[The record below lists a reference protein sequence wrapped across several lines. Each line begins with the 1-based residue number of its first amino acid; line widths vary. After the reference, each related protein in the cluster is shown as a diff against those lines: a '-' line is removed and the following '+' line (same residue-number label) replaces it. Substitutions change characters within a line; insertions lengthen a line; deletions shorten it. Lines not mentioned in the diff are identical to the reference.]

1 MKVNERWRRA
11 SEPADRFSRFRRR
24 EPTFVGLVTALVALI
39 SLAIFAGLVELVI
52 KQSWIAAILS
62 IAVMLFIG
70 YCIALVGNQRAKL
83 AYIAEY
89 RRPNNLQAGTDR
101 KKPLKRAV
109 AILWRGN
116 KTFWWTSGIWRIEMC
131 CERQNGTPSGFK
143 LGGRYSLRDRS
154 ALEPF
159 GRQDHRAN
167 KLCKRRASRCRS
179 RMPSRHRRL
188 LVALHSDCRHI
199 ACGLDR
205 DLRKCEGF
213 ARDRRHFLTKT
224 AAIPAKTN
232 STHRRRGMKRWKAP

>member
-116 KTFWWTSGIWRIEMC
+116 KILVDIGDMAHRNVLRTSKR
-131 CERQNGTPSGFK
+131 TPSGFK